1 MNEAVHQRLSD
12 SGLQV
17 FAHQI
22 VTSLGIHDVPD
33 VRMLHFEDI
42 WAAGLKPVQMRRLW
56 ELIENEQH
64 MACIGD
70 MQPVT
75 PPISTQEAE
84 SPEVPVLMPRAGA
97 SVPTGASPCARP
109 QRSGSPEVVLPLAH
123 AGPSQRDATPRAR
136 IQQSESPEVP
146 VPLAHAGAPQRD
158 APKEPESTSQ
168 QMHRIQY
175 TCEERPMRFNDST
188 NAVPLE
194 LGVKKALSWAFR
206 KWIARE
212 NVDVGFRTGAKR
224 KRTECPNT
232 YFFTGR
238 CLAHLGCREGSG
250 KRYRFTWQQQDDG
263 WTLSVASNGDLDGRP
278 WKHFS
283 NSRCKLFS
291 GRNFDFND
299 ISKHQCAQAR

>member
-1 MNEAVHQRLSD
+1 MSEAVIQRLSD
-12 SGLQV
+12 SGLEA
-17 FAHQI
+17 FADQI

-33 VRMLHFEDI
+33 FRVLEFEDLCE
-42 WAAGLKPVQMRRLW
+42 ASLKPVQKRKLC
-56 ELIENEQH
+56 ELIKEEQR

-84 SPEVPVLMPRAGA
+84 SPEVPELMPRAGA
-97 SVPTGASPCARP
+97 SVPTGASPCART
-109 QRSGSPEVVLPLAH
+109 QR
-123 AGPSQRDATPRAR
+123 
-136 IQQSESPEVP
+136 SESPEVP
-146 VPLAHAGAPQRD
+146 VPLAHAGASQRD

-224 KRTECPNT
+224 KRTSCNNI
-232 YFFTGR
+232 YLFTGR